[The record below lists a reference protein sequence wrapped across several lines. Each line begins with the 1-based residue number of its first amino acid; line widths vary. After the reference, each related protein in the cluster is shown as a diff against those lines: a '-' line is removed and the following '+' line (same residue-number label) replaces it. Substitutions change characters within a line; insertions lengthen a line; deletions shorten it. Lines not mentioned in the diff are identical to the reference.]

1 MKNELIMNTLYTKVN
16 KTKDLKKEIRN
27 FEKHISKYIN
37 QRNIR
42 KYLFTGLK
50 EKINLKN
57 EIDDKTIFLY
67 RDFILERNYN
77 FYKYIFSIREQN
89 DSIQNDSILA
99 IEIVPDIFKLYF
111 KVNVL
116 SFQQDKITSQKITE
130 YLKLTIGVK

>member
-1 MKNELIMNTLYTKVN
+1 MNTLYTKVN
-16 KTKDLKKEIRN
+16 ETEDLKKEIRN
-27 FEKHISKYIN
+27 IEKHISKYIN

-77 FYKYIFSIREQN
+77 FYKYIFSIHEQN

-99 IEIVPDIFKLYF
+99 IEIVPDVFKLYF

>member
-1 MKNELIMNTLYTKVN
+1 MNTLYTKVN

-27 FEKHISKYIN
+27 IEKHISKYIN

-67 RDFILERNYN
+67 KDFILERNYN

>member
-1 MKNELIMNTLYTKVN
+1 MKTLYAKVN
-16 KTKDLKKEIRN
+16 ETEDLKKEIRN
-27 FEKHISKYIN
+27 IEKHISKYIN

-67 RDFILERNYN
+67 RNFILERNYN
-77 FYKYIFSIREQN
+77 FYKYIFNIREQN

-99 IEIVPDIFKLYF
+99 IEIVPDVFKLYF

>member
-1 MKNELIMNTLYTKVN
+1 MKTLYAKVN
-16 KTKDLKKEIRN
+16 ETKDLKKEIRN
-27 FEKHISKYIN
+27 IEKHISKYIN

-50 EKINLKN
+50 EKINLEN

-67 RDFILERNYN
+67 RDFILKRNYN
-77 FYKYIFSIREQN
+77 FYKYIFSIRE
-89 DSIQNDSILA
+89 QNDSILA

>member
-1 MKNELIMNTLYTKVN
+1 MNTLYTKVN

-27 FEKHISKYIN
+27 IEKHISKYIN

-57 EIDDKTIFLY
+57 EIDNKTIFLY

-99 IEIVPDIFKLYF
+99 IEIIPDIFKLYF

>member
-1 MKNELIMNTLYTKVN
+1 MDTLYTKVN

-27 FEKHISKYIN
+27 IEKHISKYIN

-57 EIDDKTIFLY
+57 EIDNKTIFLY

-99 IEIVPDIFKLYF
+99 IEIIPDIFKLYF

-130 YLKLTIGVK
+130 YLKLTISCKIYFL